1 MGSCISKCKPKKK
14 SIEVLSPVQDKLI
27 ISQHVPPKMT
37 TMPFENPKPL
47 PSHSCSTDASKFT
60 ATSSSMSSSSASS
73 SYCSSSAL
81 IAKDR
86 SFSNELL
93 WSCVKEN
100 RHVIDLKKNISAD
113 ERDQK
118 STLMK
123 TKQPVQEKAAA
134 SSVPIPK
141 KRTRTNSPT
150 LVRQKS
156 FRKEQSLS
164 SVPNRTLRSPSPS
177 RRFSTGENGGYIA
190 ANGVYENGLHGRQA
204 GMRRESFRAS
214 AARLNRELA
223 VGPNF
228 SLARKGMLVSRRA
241 SAKIDDFEMDV
252 VMEDINNPHIALD
265 CFIFL

>member
-14 SIEVLSPVQDKLI
+14 SIEVLSPIHDKLI
-27 ISQHVPPKMT
+27 ISQQQVPPKMT
-37 TMPFENPKPL
+37 TMPFENPNPL

-100 RHVIDLKKNISAD
+100 RHIIDLKKNISAD
-113 ERDQK
+113 KRDQRP
-118 STLMK
+118 TLMK
-123 TKQPVQEKAAA
+123 TKQPSQEKAAA
-134 SSVPIPK
+134 SRVPTPK
-141 KRTRTNSPT
+141 KRARANSPT

-164 SVPNRTLRSPSPS
+164 SVPNRALRSPSPS
-177 RRFSTGENGGYIA
+177 RRFSKGENGGYIS
-190 ANGVYENGLHGRQA
+190 ANGVYENGSHRRQA
-204 GMRRESFRAS
+204 GTRRESFRAS
-214 AARLNRELA
+214 AASRLNRELA
-223 VGPNF
+223 VEPNF
-228 SLARKGMLVSRRA
+228 WLAKKGTLVSRN
-241 SAKIDDFEMDV
+241 IDDLEMDA

>member
-1 MGSCISKCKPKKK
+1 MRSCISKCKPKKK

-60 ATSSSMSSSSASS
+60 ATSSSMSPSSA
-73 SYCSSSAL
+73 SSSAL

-100 RHVIDLKKNISAD
+100 HHVIDLKKNISAD
-113 ERDQK
+113 KRDQK
-118 STLMK
+118 STSMK
-123 TKQPVQEKAAA
+123 TKQPSQEKAAA
-134 SSVPIPK
+134 SSVPMPK
-141 KRTRTNSPT
+141 KRARSNSPT

-164 SVPNRTLRSPSPS
+164 SMPNRALRSPSPS
-177 RRFSTGENGGYIA
+177 RRFSTGENGGYIS

-204 GMRRESFRAS
+204 GTRRESFRAS

-228 SLARKGMLVSRRA
+228 SLAKKGMFVSRRA

-252 VMEDINNPHIALD
+252 VMEDINNNPHNIALD